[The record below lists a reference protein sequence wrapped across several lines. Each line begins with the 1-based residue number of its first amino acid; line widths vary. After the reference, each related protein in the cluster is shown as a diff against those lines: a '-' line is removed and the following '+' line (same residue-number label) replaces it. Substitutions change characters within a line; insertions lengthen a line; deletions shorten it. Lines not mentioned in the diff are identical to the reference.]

1 MKKTLWK
8 IVLVVAVVCVLAA
21 SLSACTKTITQV
33 CKDLNGYL
41 NLSYSKVELTVE
53 SVRKDLSLVSHYNM
67 QTLSDGNVKISY
79 DYQVANKIQ
88 VGESIVV
95 PEAPV
100 STKQGYVV
108 VKGNSVVEESGDPL
122 NVELP
127 AGGAL
132 LLNFEDRNLVNFKL
146 EEGRLEADVKDAK
159 TFMRDSSFKGEDMH
173 IVVTYDKSIKTL
185 QISYVQDGTSVVLD
199 FVLEV

>member
-21 SLSACTKTITQV
+21 SLSACTKPITQV

-108 VKGNSVVEESGDPL
+108 VKGNSVIEESGDPL

-132 LLNFEDRNLVNFKL
+132 LLNF
-146 EEGRLEADVKDAK
+146 
-159 TFMRDSSFKGEDMH
+159 
-173 IVVTYDKSIKTL
+173 
-185 QISYVQDGTSVVLD
+185 DG
-199 FVLEV
+199 